1 MNSPTWT
8 SASLRLRDAPEAEAR
23 SRSHGLDL
31 KFLRCFAWSDR
42 KGGNK
47 EESVAV
53 ARRRHWKKKIFIYIS
68 TTGRSSVKRTS
79 TYAGLPSIQIIN
91 ENKWSNRKQGRW
103 RFGPVDWSRSF
114 GLCSDVF
121 PQDHCCFID
130 HRSITLFTPYCHT
143 VTVTARER
151 KSQLELIILTLW
163 LRAYL
168 PLICGW
174 PYRTRKHFLEFFP
187 LQYSYK
193 ILINEVYSFL
203 YLY

>member
-1 MNSPTWT
+1 MHLRPKPDHGLTDWTW
-8 SASLRLRDAPEAEAR
+8 SFFAASLDPT
-23 SRSHGLDL
+23 G
-31 KFLRCFAWSDR
+31 
-42 KGGNK
+42 K
-47 EESVAV
+47 EET
-53 ARRRHWKKKIFIYIS
+53 RRKVSLSHEGVTEKKIIYIYIS

-103 RFGPVDWSRSF
+103 RFGPADWSRSF

-151 KSQLELIILTLW
+151 KSQLELIIFT
-163 LRAYL
+163 
-168 PLICGW
+168 
-174 PYRTRKHFLEFFP
+174 
-187 LQYSYK
+187 
-193 ILINEVYSFL
+193 
-203 YLY
+203 